1 MITHKICQFLCL
13 SSQNK
18 KVIFASLGIIFLF
31 CLRQGVILTPDS
43 GTYISL
49 SPVRIGLYPLT
60 ILLFQSIFKGYALQA
75 LVVFQLG
82 FAIATSYHVATFLR
96 STFNLPAFMHWVFIA
111 TFLSPLIVF
120 KSANEIMSE
129 GLAYPLF
136 LVSSYFLLK
145 GVVSKNIKY
154 LLVFSFSIFLL
165 SFTRQQYLF
174 FYVVG
179 LITLLYFCFFEKGFN
194 KKIKFFL
201 AIIFSCCLL
210 FVSEKTYHYIYHSS
224 FSGTPFTGIQ
234 LLIRPLYVSA
244 MDSYKTFEEPKQ
256 REFVKEVM
264 QEIFNRNLMD
274 QDPHKRELTGFTL
287 HYNTICH
294 QISSPLLGKIWQ
306 PQVNEST
313 MNHLQTINQQ
323 TIDISLKLIKINLLH
338 YIKSYTKDV
347 IHGFGGYILWGFVLF
362 TSLLCFIAIF
372 SNRYLSIFYPLFI
385 ITTLMHL
392 GNLLIICFFEPPLFR
407 YTYSTGLLLASM
419 LLIMSYQYVNKLSHS
434 SA

>member
-1 MITHKICQFLCL
+1 MITHKIFQFLYL
-13 SSQNK
+13 ISQNK
-18 KVIFASLGIIFLF
+18 KVIFGSLGLIFLF

-43 GTYISL
+43 ATYISL
-49 SPVRIGLYPLT
+49 SSVRIGLYPLT
-60 ILLFQSIFKGYALQA
+60 ILLFQSIFKEHALQA

-82 FAIATSYHVATFLR
+82 FAITASYHMATFLR

-145 GVVSKNIKY
+145 GVLYRDIKC
-154 LLVFSFSIFLL
+154 LLAFSFSIFLL

-179 LITLLYFCFFEKGFN
+179 VVALLYLSFFGNGFN
-194 KKIKFFL
+194 KKIQFFL
-201 AIIFSCCLL
+201 AIICSCSLF
-210 FVSEKTYHYIYHSS
+210 FVSEKTYHYIFHSS
-224 FSGTPFTGIQ
+224 FSGTPFTGVQ

-264 QEIFNRNLMD
+264 QEIFNQNLMD

-294 QISSPLLGKIWQ
+294 KISSPILGKIWQ

-313 MNHLQTINQQ
+313 MNYLQTINQQ
-323 TIDISLKLIKINLLH
+323 TIDISLKLMKINAVH

-362 TSLLCFIAIF
+362 TSLLCFIIIA
-372 SNRYLSIFYPLFI
+372 SNRYFSVFYPFFI
-385 ITTLMHL
+385 LTTLIHL

-419 LLIMSYQYVNKLSHS
+419 LFIMSYQYVNKLSHS
-434 SA
+434 SV